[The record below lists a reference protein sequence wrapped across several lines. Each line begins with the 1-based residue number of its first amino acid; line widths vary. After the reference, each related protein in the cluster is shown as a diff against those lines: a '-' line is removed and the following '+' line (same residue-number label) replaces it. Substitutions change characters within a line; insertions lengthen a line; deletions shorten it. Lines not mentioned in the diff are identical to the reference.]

1 MVLVYELFERLLG
14 LLTTLYELIFYEIP
28 LPLTDS
34 NGEPVV
40 ISLWIV
46 LTGSSVII
54 LFIAW
59 LIKKLVPIA

>member
-1 MVLVYELFERLLG
+1 MVLVFDLFERLLG
-14 LLTTLYELIFYEIP
+14 LLTTLYELIFYEIT

-34 NGEPVV
+34 NGDPVV

-54 LFIAW
+54 LFVAW

>member
-1 MVLVYELFERLLG
+1 MVLVFELFERLLG
-14 LLTTLYELIFYEIP
+14 LISTLYELIFYKIT